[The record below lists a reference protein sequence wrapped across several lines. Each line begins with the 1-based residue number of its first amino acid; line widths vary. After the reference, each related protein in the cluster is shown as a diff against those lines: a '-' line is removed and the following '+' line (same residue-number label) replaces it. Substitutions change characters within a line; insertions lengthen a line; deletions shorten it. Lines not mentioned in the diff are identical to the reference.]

1 MQIAS
6 SDKVANTI
14 PKKRHPRRSYNENVD
29 EPAKLIESEP
39 VDVEAETPAE
49 ENAPVE
55 RIEQEDES
63 GAPPFEDDEPSN

>member
-1 MQIAS
+1 MQIALG
-6 SDKVANTI
+6 DTVVNAI
-14 PKKRHPRRSYNENVD
+14 PKTRHPRRSYNENVD

-55 RIEQEDES
+55 GIEQEDES
-63 GAPPFEDDEPSN
+63 GAQVFEDDEPSS